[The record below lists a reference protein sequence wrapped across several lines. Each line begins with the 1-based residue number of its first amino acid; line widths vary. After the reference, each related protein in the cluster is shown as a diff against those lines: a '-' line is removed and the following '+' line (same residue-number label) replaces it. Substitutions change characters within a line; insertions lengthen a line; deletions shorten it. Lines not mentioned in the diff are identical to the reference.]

1 MLFRSNGENISSLLS
16 KYIKMLTDFQTS
28 IDDSAENAL
37 YEAFDSARIY
47 RDSFINASSGPI
59 KRSYRIYVDIADRAG
74 SLAKITGQM
83 AEHNISIKNI
93 GITHNRESEDGVLK
107 IEFYEEN
114 AMTKAA
120 EILKSSGCPVSI
132 RF

>member
-1 MLFRSNGENISSLLS
+1 M
-16 KYIKMLTDFQTS
+16 DFQAF
-28 IDDSAENAL
+28 IDNGDRTGL
-37 YEAFDSARIY
+37 YETFDNARIY

-83 AEHNISIKNI
+83 AEQNISIKNI

-107 IEFYEEN
+107 IEFYEEAAMIN
-114 AMTKAA
+114 AG
-120 EILKSSGCPVSI
+120 ELLKKIGYSVSI
-132 RF
+132 RS